1 MTMTTGPVV
10 ARHDGGVED
19 PDPAARPR
27 RRSFTAEYKAAI
39 VAEYDSLPAGSP
51 ERGALLRREGLYTS
65 HVSEWR
71 KQRDAAALEGLSP
84 KTRQPR
90 KSAEQVELERL
101 RRRNAQLEADLAKT
115 KLALDITGKAHAL
128 LELLSE
134 SADTEP
140 PSRK

>member
-1 MTMTTGPVV
+1 MTMTTSPVL
-10 ARHDGGVED
+10 ARDDGGVED

-27 RRSFTAEYKAAI
+27 RRSFSAEYKAAI
-39 VAEYDSLPAGSP
+39 LAEYDSLPAGSP

-71 KQRDAAALEGLSP
+71 KQRDVAALQGLAP
-84 KTRQPR
+84 RTRQPR
-90 KSAEQVELERL
+90 RTVEQIELDRL
-101 RRRNAQLEADLAKT
+101 RRRNAQLESELERT
-115 KLALDITGKAHAL
+115 RLALDITGKAHAL

-140 PSRK
+140 PSKK

>member
-1 MTMTTGPVV
+1 MTMTASSVV

-39 VAEYDSLPAGSP
+39 VAEYDGLPAGSP

-65 HVSEWR
+65 HISEWR

-84 KTRQPR
+84 KSRQPR
-90 KSAEQVELERL
+90 KTAEQVELERL

-140 PSRK
+140 PSKK

>member
-1 MTMTTGPVV
+1 MMG
-10 ARHDGGVED
+10 AWKI

-39 VAEYDSLPAGSP
+39 VAEYDRLPAGSP

-65 HVSEWR
+65 HISEWR

-84 KTRQPR
+84 KVRQPR
-90 KSAEQVELERL
+90 KSAERVELERL

-134 SADTEP
+134 SADNEK
-140 PSRK
+140 PSKK